1 MVWPTDIQ
9 VHEQGRRL
17 DVIYDDGVTATVSA
31 EKLRVNS
38 PSAEVQGHSP
48 SQRVTV
54 TGKENVR
61 IVDLK
66 PIGNYAIQIVFDDGH
81 NTGLFTWDYLR
92 ELSARNG

>member
-1 MVWPTDIQ
+1 MAWPTDIL
-9 VHEQGRRL
+9 VKNEGRL
-17 DVIYDDGVTATVSA
+17 LEIVYDDGVTAANSA

-48 SQRVTV
+48 SERKEVK
-54 TGKENVR
+54 GKENVR

-81 NTGLFTWDYLR
+81 STGLFTWDYLR
-92 ELSARNG
+92 ELSSRNG

>member
-1 MVWPTDIQ
+1 MAWPTDIQ
-9 VHEQGRRL
+9 VHDEGRRL
-17 DVIYDDGVTATVSA
+17 DVIYDDGVTATLSA
-31 EKLRVNS
+31 ERLRVNS

-48 SQRVTV
+48 SQRVVV

-92 ELSARNG
+92 ELSFRNG

>member
-9 VHEQGRRL
+9 VHDAGRRL
-17 DVIYDDGVTATVSA
+17 DVIYDDGVTATNSA

-48 SQRVTV
+48 SQRVV
-54 TGKENVR
+54 VKGKENVR

-92 ELSARNG
+92 QLADRHD

>member
-1 MVWPTDIQ
+1 MAWPTDIQ
-9 VHEQGRRL
+9 VHDEGRRL
-17 DVIYDDGVTATVSA
+17 DVIYDDGVTATLPA

-48 SQRVTV
+48 SQRVVV
-54 TGKENVR
+54 TGKQNVR

-92 ELSARNG
+92 ELSQRHG

>member
-1 MVWPTDIQ
+1 MTWPTDIQ
-9 VHEQGRRL
+9 VHDEGRRL
-17 DVIYDDGVTATVSA
+17 DVIYDDGVTASNSA

-48 SQRVTV
+48 SQRVVV
-54 TGKENVR
+54 TGKQNVR
-61 IVDLK
+61 IVDLN

-92 ELSARNG
+92 ELGSGNG

>member
-1 MVWPTDIQ
+1 MAWPTDIQ
-9 VHEQGRRL
+9 VHDQGRRL
-17 DVIYDDGVTATVSA
+17 DVVYDDGVTASLSA

-48 SQRVTV
+48 SQRVV
-54 TGKENVR
+54 VRGKENVR

-81 NTGLFTWDYLR
+81 NTGLFNWDYLR
-92 ELSARNG
+92 ELSQRHG